1 MFNSRFGKL
10 LSAEFSEYMKES
22 IDRKRTFP
30 ETGGH
35 SSFSEEE
42 AIAEAKRCL
51 HCDCRAIDNC
61 KLREYSDLYQVDQ
74 KRFKTSERRSITKQ
88 MNHDL
93 VVYESQKCIRCGIC
107 VGLTEKYGEKFG
119 FTYIGRGF
127 DVEIGIPFNEE
138 LKDGLTKIAVK
149 VAEGC
154 PTGAISL
161 KDNLKQTT

>member
-10 LSAEFSEYMKES
+10 VSAEFSEYINES
-22 IDRKRTFP
+22 VEGKRTFP
-30 ETGGH
+30 EKGGH
-35 SSFSEEE
+35 SSFSKEE
-42 AIAEAKRCL
+42 AIAEAKRCM
-51 HCDCRAIDNC
+51 HCDCRAIDDC
-61 KLREYSDLYQVDQ
+61 KLREYSDHYQVDQ

-107 VGLTEKYGEKFG
+107 VRLTEKYGEKFG

-138 LKDGLTKIAVK
+138 LKDGLTEVALK
-149 VAEGC
+149 VADGC

-161 KDNLKQTT
+161 KDNLK